1 MSQLVDYKQKYNDTR
16 KELIETKARL
26 VTIESMYWKQQKL
39 LNDDQAET
47 DNYKDLYQKAKQE
60 IEVLKK
66 RLDQYATDPTDYK
79 ELYESTVREKRRMIE
94 KYHREAES
102 YKTKYEQAKE
112 ALLTER
118 KEHIKLRRCQQSERE
133 KKLRS
138 KIYRLEKQLKERI

>member
-47 DNYKDLYQKAKQE
+47 DNYKDLYQKAKQA

-79 ELYESTVREKRRMIE
+79 ELYESITVKLSHIRLNMSKQRR
-94 KYHREAES
+94 
-102 YKTKYEQAKE
+102 
-112 ALLTER
+112 LF
-118 KEHIKLRRCQQSERE
+118 
-133 KKLRS
+133 
-138 KIYRLEKQLKERI
+138 